1 MAHLSKDPGL
11 VAAFEQGLDVHRST
25 AAEVFGVPLEQVTP
39 ELRRRAK
46 AINFGLMYGM
56 SAFGLAQQLGIES
69 KEAQE
74 HMKVYFERYPSVQHY
89 MHQARELAAKQGY
102 VETLFGRRVFV
113 PDINSK
119 QVQLRHAAERAAVNA
134 PLQGTAADIIKL
146 AMIRVDQWI
155 KQSQLPVVLIMQ
167 VHDELLFEV
176 NESVLDAARTAIVS
190 HMEHAVELSVPLV
203 VDAGVGKNWGE
214 AH

>member
-1 MAHLSKDPGL
+1 M
-11 VAAFEQGLDVHRST
+11 HRST

>member
-1 MAHLSKDPGL
+1 M
-11 VAAFEQGLDVHRST
+11 
-25 AAEVFGVPLEQVTP
+25 
-39 ELRRRAK
+39 
-46 AINFGLMYGM
+46 
-56 SAFGLAQQLGIES
+56 
-69 KEAQE
+69 
-74 HMKVYFERYPSVQHY
+74 
-89 MHQARELAAKQGY
+89 
-102 VETLFGRRVFV
+102 FV